1 MKINITLSIILYLI
15 SLSTR
20 AQHHNSW
27 KFGKYFDESGNSVE
41 GLISYGYSQNP
52 KFKFKEN
59 DSSKEMKIK
68 ASEVKGFV
76 VEKDSF
82 IVIHNFKID
91 SRTSVTSGIIPV
103 DFVQVIESGD
113 LTLYKHYS
121 SVYVGGDSYSSIH
134 GSSSGAGSSNLIET
148 FIIRESN
155 TGVLWTIYSEPKK
168 LRAQLLDIFQHDP
181 VLLFRVSQEDLN
193 YSDLP
198 DLVKKY
204 NERYI

>member
-1 MKINITLSIILYLI
+1 MKINIALSIILCLAAW
-15 SLSTR
+15 SVQGQNQS
-20 AQHHNSW
+20 SW
-27 KFGKYFDESGNSVE
+27 KAGKYFDQSGKAVE
-41 GLISYGYSQNP
+41 GLISYGYSQNK
-52 KFKFKEN
+52 KFKFKAN
-59 DSSKEMKIK
+59 DAAKEMKIK

-121 SVYVGGDSYSSIH
+121 SVYVGGDSFSSTH

-148 FIIRESN
+148 YIIKQSDS
-155 TGVLWTIYSEPKK
+155 GVLWTIYSEPKK

-181 VLLFRVSQEDLN
+181 MLLFRVSQESLN

-198 DLVKKY
+198 DMVKKY

>member
-1 MKINITLSIILYLI
+1 MKIIIAISTLFYLATLSIQ
-15 SLSTR
+15 
-20 AQHHNSW
+20 AQSQNSW
-27 KFGKYFDESGNSVE
+27 KPGKYFDQSGNTVE

-52 KFKFKEN
+52 KFKFKAN
-59 DSSKEMKIK
+59 DAAKEVKIK
-68 ASEVKGFV
+68 ASIVKGFV

-91 SRTSVTSGIIPV
+91 GRTSVTSGSIPV
-103 DFVQVIESGD
+103 DFVQVIESGE

-121 SVYVGGDSYSSIH
+121 SIYVGGDSYSKTH

-148 FIIRESN
+148 FIIKQNDS
-155 TGVLWTIYSEPKK
+155 GVLWTIYSEPKK

-181 VLLFRVSQEDLN
+181 MLLFRVSQGDLN
-193 YSDLP
+193 YSDIP
-198 DLVKKY
+198 ELVKKY